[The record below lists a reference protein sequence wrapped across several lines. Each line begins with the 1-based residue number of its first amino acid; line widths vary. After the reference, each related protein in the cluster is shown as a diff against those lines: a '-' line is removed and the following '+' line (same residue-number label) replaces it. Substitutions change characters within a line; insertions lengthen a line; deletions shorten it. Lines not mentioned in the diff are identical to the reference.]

1 MRHQI
6 AWAQTAAGS
15 DGEPAY
21 IAAVQDGVIYSEG
34 DDIRV
39 PGDLAMIAGY
49 AVINNNSQSGLSL
62 FTSPRM
68 RRESNLYVPQVT
80 DDGTIGDQYPYLQL
94 IRGPKPLTPQESLRF
109 QRTVSTVAGTT
120 TIAIIELIDGAM
132 NPVRGDIISVNVFAT
147 NTGPGLVWN
156 NSPITFRE
164 ILPTGEYDVVGMT
177 WTGGNLVAA
186 RMQFPGLPYRPGC
199 LARSNVSISPY
210 WETMAGNSGT
220 WGRFHTN
227 QQPSMDFLGLDTLT
241 SQIGYLDLIA
251 V

>member
-21 IAAVQDGVIYSEG
+21 INAVQDGVIFSEG

-39 PGDLAMIAGY
+39 PNDLAMIAGF
-49 AVINNNSQSGLSL
+49 AVINNNDQSGLSL

-80 DDGTIGDQYPYLQL
+80 ADGSIGDQYPYLQF
-94 IRGPKPLTPQESLRF
+94 IRSPKRLTPQESLRF

-120 TIAIIELIDGAM
+120 TVAVMDICDGAM
-132 NPVRGDIISVNVFAT
+132 QPVRGDLISVNVFAT
-147 NTGPGLVWN
+147 VTGPANIWSNG
-156 NSPITFRE
+156 PMTFRE

-177 WTGGNLVAA
+177 WTGDNLIAA
-186 RMQFPGLPYRPGC
+186 RLQFPGLPYRPGC
-199 LARSNVSISPY
+199 LARADVSVSPY
-210 WETMAGNSGT
+210 WETMAGNAGV

-227 QQPSMDFLGLDTLT
+227 QPPSVDFLPIGNTT
-241 SQIGYLDLIA
+241 SQVGYLDLIS